1 MDLTPNEVRN
11 HEFST
16 QMRGYDREQ
25 VISFREEVARALD
38 QLKQENLKL
47 SMENSQLQGQVA
59 SLKQFEDAIKG
70 AAIDA
75 RRNAD
80 KLVQEAKAEASR
92 VLELAKQAAEEVVR
106 TRSQQAQD
114 LREQIMQLD
123 QIRQSY
129 LEKLK
134 SLLQSHMGEIKSV
147 EAIQAPTLPEKLEM
161 PDVSQMIDLNDL
173 PDLTPE
179 AEPPE
184 DAIEVT
190 DSSEMRRSRRETIAT
205 LPSRKE
211 QSIRTEEANAPSKI
225 VAKPVDDT
233 PDIEKEPMLEDKQ
246 PVEKEESDDDLTES
260 LRKMVQDEERRQE
273 KAATTP
279 TPPTPQP
286 QMPASP
292 QAQTPV
298 TPQAQAPAPP
308 QQSPV
313 PPAPPAVEQ
322 TEPPQA
328 GATPET
334 PGTGEPQGATAAKS
348 AEEGLMDPD
357 LAAAL
362 ESYTHQ
368 NKQEQTPAAPTPTPS
383 EPNPVAQSEQLPP
396 IPTDIEKP
404 KDVPEGFIAAG
415 QEDLSGDTTD
425 PVQISKAGEE
435 QQKPKPTDVMD
446 PDAFARELD
455 SIADRFEEEISKVD
469 RR

>member
-1 MDLTPNEVRN
+1 MDLTPNDVR
-11 HEFST
+11 HYEFSS
-16 QMRGYDREQ
+16 QMRGFDREQ
-25 VISFREEVARALD
+25 VASFREEVARALEL
-38 QLKQENLKL
+38 LKQENLKL
-47 SMENSQLQGQVA
+47 TMEKEQLQSQVE

-92 VLELAKQAAEEVVR
+92 LLERAKQAAEEIVQA
-106 TRSQQAQD
+106 RSQQVQD

-129 LEKLK
+129 LEKLT
-134 SLLQSHMGEIKSV
+134 SLLKSHMGEIKSV
-147 EAIQAPTLPEKLEM
+147 EAIQTPELPEKLEM
-161 PDVSQMIDLNDL
+161 PDVSQMIDLNEL

-179 AEPPE
+179 AEVPE

-225 VAKPVDDT
+225 VAKPVEEMPAVD
-233 PDIEKEPMLEDKQ
+233 EEPPVEDKQ
-246 PVEKEESDDDLTES
+246 PIEDEPSDNDLTES

-273 KAATTP
+273 KAA
-279 TPPTPQP
+279 
-286 QMPASP
+286 
-292 QAQTPV
+292 QAQTPPQV
-298 TPQAQAPAPP
+298 QTPLPEIQTPPPQAQAPTPP
-308 QQSPV
+308 EPPTDEQAQSPL
-313 PPAPPAVEQ
+313 PDAA
-322 TEPPQA
+322 
-328 GATPET
+328 PET
-334 PGTGEPQGATAAKS
+334 ADKDQPQGATASKS

-362 ESYTHQ
+362 ESYTHHNQ
-368 NKQEQTPAAPTPTPS
+368 DKQTPTPA
-383 EPNPVAQSEQLPP
+383 EPNPVAESEVLPP
-396 IPTDIEKP
+396 IPTDAQKP
-404 KDVPEGFIAAG
+404 RDIPDGFIAAG
-415 QEDLSGDTTD
+415 QEDLSADATD
-425 PVQISKAGEE
+425 PVRISKAEE
-435 QQKPKPTDVMD
+435 GQQKPRPTDVMD

-469 RR
+469 RK